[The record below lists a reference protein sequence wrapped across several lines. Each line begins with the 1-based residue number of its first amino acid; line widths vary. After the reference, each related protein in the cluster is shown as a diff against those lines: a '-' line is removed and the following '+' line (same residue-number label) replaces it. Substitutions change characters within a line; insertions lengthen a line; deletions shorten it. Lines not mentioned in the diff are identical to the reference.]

1 MSKAD
6 KLNNLY
12 RQCLE
17 VLEEINEQECPVVH
31 RQLRYA
37 TKQIRLAAFD
47 MEYVESE
54 SAKHKE
60 DCTVSDP

>member
-17 VLEEINEQECPVVH
+17 VLEEIDEQACPIVH

-37 TKQIRLAAFD
+37 TKQLGVAAFH
-47 MEYVESE
+47 MRHRHVESE
-54 SAKHKE
+54 STKHKE
-60 DCTVSDP
+60 D

>member
-6 KLNNLY
+6 KLSNLH

-17 VLEEINEQECPVVH
+17 VLEEIDERETLLVH
-31 RQLRYA
+31 RQMYKA
-37 TKQIRLAAFD
+37 TTLIRLAAFN
-47 MEYVESE
+47 MRHVESE

-60 DCTVSDP
+60 DCTTSDP

>member
-6 KLNNLY
+6 KLNNMH

-17 VLEEINEQECPVVH
+17 VLEEIDEQACPVIH
-31 RQLRYA
+31 RQLYYA
-37 TKQIRLAAFD
+37 TTQLRLAAFN
-47 MEYVESE
+47 MKHVE

-60 DCTVSDP
+60 DCTAPVH